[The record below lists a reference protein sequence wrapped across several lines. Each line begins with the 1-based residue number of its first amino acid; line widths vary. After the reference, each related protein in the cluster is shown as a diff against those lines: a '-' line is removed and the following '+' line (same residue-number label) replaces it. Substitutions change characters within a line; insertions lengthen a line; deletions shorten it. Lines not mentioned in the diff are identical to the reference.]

1 MNWRPIWNGE
11 RVCATN
17 GIQWRRHN
25 QRRTN
30 EATCAWRKPHG
41 PHSNCRR
48 PSVHQLK
55 ARQKTPVHAHDANNH
70 TMNTTGTCNPQ
81 KLRCHEFTWKP
92 STTGEHPTPTKQP
105 ICYNSSDAAQKTR
118 TRKLFWSTSPHIKSN
133 VLCLGK
139 HIFVTSEIRPLPKTH
154 RTRNMRHMRQTKRQR
169 QHFAEDEHSS
179 LHTCTSTI
187 CERTCA
193 SCSSW
198 PRAALRKTQE
208 TGTSDTN
215 DARGHHAQ
223 SITTP
228 HRVKQ
233 LESFEATRSTK

>member
-41 PHSNCRR
+41 PRSNCRR
-48 PSVHQLK
+48 PSVHQQN

-81 KLRCHEFTWKP
+81 KLRWHEFTWKP

-105 ICYNSSDAAQKTR
+105 ICYNSSGAARKTR
-118 TRKLFWSTSPHIKSN
+118 TRKHIWSTTPHIKSN
-133 VLCLGK
+133 FLCLGK
-139 HIFVTSEIRPLPKTH
+139 HIFATSEIRPLPKTH
-154 RTRNMRHMRQTKRQR
+154 RTRNMRRMRQTKRQR
-169 QHFAEDEHSS
+169 QHFAEDEHD
-179 LHTCTSTI
+179 TGASTR

-193 SCSSW
+193 QCSSW
-198 PRAALRKTQE
+198 PRTALRKTQE
-208 TGTSDTN
+208 TETSDTN
-215 DARGHHAQ
+215 DARGHHIQ
-223 SITTP
+223 SITAS

-233 LESFEATRSTK
+233 LESFDATRSTK